1 MEDKSPPL
9 RMKRIPAQLAEAY
22 LPALKRAGVA
32 SEHAREYLKWLRFY
46 LDFVE
51 EKEDEAGKTPPAP

>member
-1 MEDKSPPL
+1 
-9 RMKRIPAQLAEAY
+9 MKRIPAQLAEAY